1 VEGGSRVARPI
12 WQFYI
17 NARSLLVLTNNI
29 LASMI
34 LQVSILLA
42 MSYEEKIDLVSAFI
56 FRNRVPGLIQERY
69 KFEPR

>member
-1 VEGGSRVARPI
+1 MEGGAELPVRS
-12 WQFYI
+12 QFYI

-42 MSYEEKIDLVSAFI
+42 MSYEEEIDLVSAFI
-56 FRNRVPGLIQERY
+56 FRNRVLGLIQERY